1 MSSSW
6 RRVAA
11 EPLVHFVVVG
21 ALLAL
26 LDHVRTPEGASEA
39 PRAITVDDG
48 VRRDL
53 ADAFLHEHGH
63 APSDEEL
70 APLVDD
76 WVDQEVLYREGLVRG
91 LDQGDARVRQR
102 VASLMEAIV
111 VAEHPVADPT
121 EEEVRAYF
129 DAHAERWA
137 EEVRV
142 DFEHVFVAG
151 SDEAAEARANGYLAD
166 LRAGASPIGMGD
178 SFTGGRH
185 YRGRHLDDLSES
197 FGAEFVVG
205 LDTDALDVWTLH
217 RSRFGL
223 HLVRI
228 EQRTAASAAEY
239 ERARPDVEH
248 ALREERRAER
258 ARRSIAAL
266 REHWEILER

>member
-1 MSSSW
+1 M
-6 RRVAA
+6 AT
-11 EPLVHFVVVG
+11 EPIVHFVVAG

-26 LDHVRTPEGASEA
+26 FDHVRTSEDASDV
-39 PRAITVDDG
+39 PRTITIDDG
-48 VRRDL
+48 LRRDL

-76 WVDQEVLYREGLVRG
+76 WVDQEVLYREGLARG
-91 LDQGDARVRQR
+91 LDRGDARVRQR
-102 VASLMEAIV
+102 VASLMEAVV
-111 VAEHPVADPT
+111 VAEHPVPDPT

-151 SDEAAEARANGYLAD
+151 TDDAAEARASVYLAD

-185 YRGRHLDDLSES
+185 YRGRHLEDLAES
-197 FGAEFVVG
+197 FGADFVVG
-205 LDTDALDVWTLH
+205 LDTDALDVWTRH

-223 HLVRI
+223 HVVRI

-239 ERARPDVEH
+239 ERARPDAEH

-266 REHWEILER
+266 RDHWEIEER